1 MSRIP
6 VIVPG
11 LFGSALTDNRG
22 TLWGSDLLGNF
33 RNILFNSQLL
43 RWEGGTGAE
52 ADLIETFTVTPVVKY
67 HIWPS
72 CLRLLEVADDVAPP
86 RRWVKFGYDWRQS
99 VATTA
104 TDLCSVLSKKFGAPA
119 SQPPPPHSDDRAIFL
134 SHSMGGLV
142 VMAAVGSHEL
152 HPNWIDRIVHIGAPL
167 QGAPAAMQAAF
178 DPNQWPFLPD
188 LFEVVWKPG
197 MSRYRLI
204 QAMQKAAQSFESA
217 YELMPPSAVVYAY
230 QDLGTPLFNPL
241 YHPETRF
248 TKKQI
253 ALAMA
258 FEQLLREADER
269 LHACPRP
276 LCCIYSDGLD
286 TCVRLQIGY

>member
-1 MSRIP
+1 
-6 VIVPG
+6 
-11 LFGSALTDNRG
+11 
-22 TLWGSDLLGNF
+22 
-33 RNILFNSQLL
+33 
-43 RWEGGTGAE
+43 
-52 ADLIETFTVTPVVKY
+52 
-67 HIWPS
+67 
-72 CLRLLEVADDVAPP
+72 
-86 RRWVKFGYDWRQS
+86 
-99 VATTA
+99 
-104 TDLCSVLSKKFGAPA
+104 
-119 SQPPPPHSDDRAIFL
+119 
-134 SHSMGGLV
+134 MGGLV

-286 TCVRLQIGY
+286 TCVRLQIGYEASSYRVTPEIAPKGDGTVPSYSAMKPYSASGRCSHESRRVQDVAHAWLCNHKDVLAQVKAAL